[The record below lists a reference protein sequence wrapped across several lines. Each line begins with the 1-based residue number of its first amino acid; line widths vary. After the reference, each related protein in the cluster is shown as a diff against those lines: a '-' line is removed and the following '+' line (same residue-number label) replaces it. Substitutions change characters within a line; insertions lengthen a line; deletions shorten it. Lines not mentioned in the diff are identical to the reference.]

1 MNRNKKK
8 IKLTQIYQEWSSG
21 KGIFSDMAKQYPN
34 LPWAS
39 HVDAST
45 LDLEYFGNKSGN
57 KEISPLLSKMVTSEG
72 LSEEQRAAIAKLVVL
87 KNILNWTGKWNTMF
101 FDYNP
106 IENYNKTETQTIETA
121 GSIGDVVQY
130 GKSNNFS
137 KSGKIINKDG
147 DNSYEEFTKVGKT
160 TTRDVDG
167 SNDTFTKTGEI
178 TDTETLNTQNTKTGN
193 ESKGYT
199 GIKQVTTTNQ
209 NNGMNSQSDTDFV
222 KGFGSGNQAEEDLIR
237 ESINGE
243 IEFKEYLG
251 QTKWVGENKKIIKG
265 STYDNEETVEQTE
278 YFKDSLGN
286 NYSEVNNYDIIEGQT
301 GLNTSSQSFNNYS
314 ETTNYN
320 KEQEEIYGTESD
332 PYKEKTSYKKEQI
345 EEYQNYTE
353 TNSESGSDTNTK
365 TTNMKE
371 TLTNNTTGNIG
382 VMSTQQM
389 INMEREV
396 WDWSYFEEVFKD
408 IDKILT
414 SGLYVED
421 EFECDCLES
430 IELKIPI
437 ATEKKVGGIRAKSK
451 TNETAQIAIDE
462 EGFLW
467 YIPGQGENA
476 VKSVNGQTGEVVL
489 SIYDLGGVS
498 LTSFELLQQTVIN
511 IQENISNIESDISTL
526 QTEYTNIN
534 EKVDVNVNSINEI
547 KQKYVKSVNGMTGD
561 VTIDI
566 TESPVK
572 SVNGEIGEVVLTAT
586 DVNALPDDT
595 QYVQTVN
602 GMSGN
607 VTIDIPEV
615 PVQSVNNKTG
625 NVNLTAS
632 DVNALPAGTQY
643 VKTVNGK
650 SGNVTIDIPESPVKS
665 VNGETGEVNLTAT
678 DVNALP
684 ADTQY
689 VQSVNGKS
697 GSVTIDIPEVPVQSV
712 NTKTGNVTLTAT
724 DVNALPAD
732 TEYVQSV
739 NGKSGNVTIDIPEVP
754 VQSVNNQTGNVNL
767 TASDVNALPADT
779 QIPKIE
785 AGGIHFR
792 GSVTLDYNN
801 NQKNYTTVQIPA
813 VYDSI
818 VKFMM
823 EGDNGEYFE
832 TDRITLNA
840 KGEQEV
846 RLPGRPAPMSC
857 ETSYLKIENHQ
868 LAGTDSLGSSYSNR
882 NLRLER
888 PKNKACY
895 SSEIN
900 FFSPDSN
907 NKIMNIEFGFRV
919 YDSTLAEST
928 VIQFVIE
935 PPQILTVGQNNG
947 TVLKISYVDP
957 VFLTDEG
964 QPIVDR
970 NVILNY
976 EVINNALQ
984 ENNNGIKRNSR
995 RFILEENKEFL
1006 GVEYLSFNFQQDIN
1020 NMYICSIHSNLY

>member
-34 LPWAS
+34 LPWAE

-57 KEISPLLSKMVTSEG
+57 KEISPLLSKMVTAEG
-72 LSEEQRAAIAKLVVL
+72 LSTEQRAAIAKLVVL

-106 IENYNKTETQTIETA
+106 ISNYDRTETQTIETT

-147 DNSYEEFTKVGKT
+147 DNSYEEFTKIGKT

-178 TDTETLNTQNTKTGN
+178 IDTETLNTQNSKSGN
-193 ESKGYT
+193 ESKGFT
-199 GIKQVTTTNQ
+199 GIKQVKTLNDTHGTNE
-209 NNGMNSQSDTDFV
+209 QSDTDFV
-222 KGFGSGNQAEEDLIR
+222 KGFGSGNQYEEDLIR
-237 ESINGE
+237 EGINASF
-243 IEFKEYLG
+243 EFTENLG
-251 QTKWVGENKKIIKG
+251 NTKWVGENKKIIKG
-265 STYDNEETVEQTE
+265 QTYNNDETIEQTE
-278 YFKDSLGN
+278 YFQDDLGQ
-286 NYSEVNNYDIIEGQT
+286 NYSEVNNYDIIEGQS
-301 GLNTSSQSFNNYS
+301 GSNTSSQSFNNYS

-320 KEQEEIYGTESD
+320 KEQEEIYGTESA
-332 PYKEKTSYKKEQI
+332 PYKEKTLHKKENI

-371 TLTNNTTGNIG
+371 TLTNNTTGNSG
-382 VMSTQQM
+382 VMSTQPM

-396 WDWSYFEEVFKD
+396 WDWSYFEDVFKD

-421 EFECDCLES
+421 ECDCLES

-467 YIPGQGENA
+467 YIPGEGENT

-511 IQENISNIESDISTL
+511 IQENISDIERDISTL

-534 EKVDVNVNSINEI
+534 EIVDGHDNSINEI

-572 SVNGEIGEVVLTAT
+572 SVNGEIGEVVLTAS

-602 GMSGN
+602 GMSGR

-625 NVNLTAS
+625 NVTLTAS
-632 DVNALPAGTQY
+632 DVNALPTSTQY
-643 VKTVNGK
+643 VKSVNGK
-650 SGNVTIDIPESPVKS
+650 SGSVTIDIPESPVKS
-665 VNGETGEVNLTAT
+665 VNGETGEVVLTAT

-684 ADTQY
+684 SDTQY

-697 GSVTIDIPEVPVQSV
+697 GSVTIDIPEVPVKSV
-712 NTKTGNVTLTAT
+712 NGETGEVVLTAT

-732 TEYVQSV
+732 TQYVHTV
-739 NGKSGNVTIDIPEVP
+739 NGIAGDVTIDIPEVP
-754 VQSVNNQTGNVNL
+754 VQSVNTKTGNVVL

-779 QIPKIE
+779 EIPKIE

-792 GSVTLDYNN
+792 GSVTLDYDN
-801 NQKNYTTVQIPA
+801 NQKNYTTVEIPV
-813 VYDSI
+813 VYDSK

-823 EGDNGEYFE
+823 ESETGEFFE
-832 TDRITLNA
+832 IDSITLNS

-846 RLPGRPAPMSC
+846 RLPGTPPPLSC
-857 ETSYLKIENHQ
+857 ETSYIKIENNQ
-868 LAGTDSLGSSYSNR
+868 LAGTDNFGSYYSNR
-882 NLRLER
+882 NLRLEL
-888 PKNKACY
+888 PKNKTSF

-900 FFSPDSN
+900 FFSLDSN
-907 NKIMNIEFGFRV
+907 NQIMNIEVGFRV
-919 YDSTLAEST
+919 YDSINGQGT
-928 VIQFVIE
+928 VIPFQLQNI
-935 PPQILTVGQNNG
+935 PQNLVVGQNNG
-947 TVLKISYVDP
+947 TVLKTSYVSP
-957 VFLTDEG
+957 IFITGEG
-964 QPIVDR
+964 QPITDR
-970 NVILNY
+970 IVILNY

-984 ENNNGIKRNSR
+984 ENNNGIRRNSR
-995 RFILEENKEFL
+995 RFILEENQEFINID
-1006 GVEYLSFNFQQDIN
+1006 YLSFNFANDIN

>member
-34 LPWAS
+34 LPWAE

-57 KEISPLLSKMVTSEG
+57 KEISPLLSKMVTAEG
-72 LSEEQRAAIAKLVVL
+72 LSTEQRAAIAKLVVL

-106 IENYNKTETQTIETA
+106 ISNYDRTETQTIETT

-147 DNSYEEFTKVGKT
+147 DNSYEEFTKIGKT

-178 TDTETLNTQNTKTGN
+178 IDTETLNTQNSKSGN
-193 ESKGYT
+193 ESKGFT
-199 GIKQVTTTNQ
+199 GIKQVKTLNDTHGTNE
-209 NNGMNSQSDTDFV
+209 QSDTDFV
-222 KGFGSGNQAEEDLIR
+222 KGFGSGNQYEEDLIR
-237 ESINGE
+237 EGINASF
-243 IEFKEYLG
+243 EFTENLG
-251 QTKWVGENKKIIKG
+251 NTKWVGENKKIIKG
-265 STYDNEETVEQTE
+265 QTYNNDETIEQTE
-278 YFKDSLGN
+278 YFQDDLGQ
-286 NYSEVNNYDIIEGQT
+286 NYSEVNNYDIIEGQS
-301 GLNTSSQSFNNYS
+301 GSNTSSQSFNNYS

-320 KEQEEIYGTESD
+320 KEQEEIYGTESA
-332 PYKEKTSYKKEQI
+332 PYKEKTLHKKENI

-396 WDWSYFEEVFKD
+396 WDWSYFEDVFKD

-421 EFECDCLES
+421 ECDCLES

-467 YIPGQGENA
+467 YIPGEGENT

-511 IQENISNIESDISTL
+511 IQENISDIERDISTL

-534 EKVDVNVNSINEI
+534 EIVDGHDNSINEI

-572 SVNGEIGEVVLTAT
+572 SVNGEIGEVVLTAS

-602 GMSGN
+602 GMSGR

-625 NVNLTAS
+625 NVTLTAS
-632 DVNALPAGTQY
+632 DVNALPTSTQY
-643 VKTVNGK
+643 VKSVNGK
-650 SGNVTIDIPESPVKS
+650 SGSVTIDIPESPVKS
-665 VNGETGEVNLTAT
+665 VNGETGEVVLTAT

-689 VQSVNGKS
+689 VHTVNGIA
-697 GSVTIDIPEVPVQSV
+697 GDVTIDIPEVPVQSV
-712 NTKTGNVTLTAT
+712 NTKTGNV
-724 DVNALPAD
+724 V
-732 TEYVQSV
+732 
-739 NGKSGNVTIDIPEVP
+739 
-754 VQSVNNQTGNVNL
+754 L

-779 QIPKIE
+779 EIPKIE

-792 GSVTLDYNN
+792 GSVTLDYDN
-801 NQKNYTTVQIPA
+801 NQNNYTTVEIPA
-813 VYDSI
+813 VYDSK
-818 VKFMM
+818 VKFMK
-823 EGDNGEYFE
+823 ESVTGEYFE
-832 TDRITLNA
+832 IDNITLNA
-840 KGEQEV
+840 QGEQEV
-846 RLPGRPAPMSC
+846 RLPGNPPMVTC
-857 ETSYLKIENHQ
+857 ETSYIKIENNQ
-868 LAGTDSLGSSYSNR
+868 LAGTDVLGSYYSNR
-882 NLRLER
+882 NLRLEL
-888 PKNKACY
+888 PKRVETSL

-900 FFSPDSN
+900 FLSQDSIN
-907 NKIMNIEFGFRV
+907 QIMNIEVGIRV
-919 YDSTLAEST
+919 YDSINDQET
-928 VIQFVIE
+928 VIPFQLPNI
-935 PPQILTVGQNNG
+935 PQNLAVGENNG
-947 TVLKISYVDP
+947 TVLKTSYVLP
-957 VFLTDEG
+957 FFMNNLGEVSN
-964 QPIVDR
+964 DR
-970 NVILNY
+970 IVILNY
-976 EVINNALQ
+976 EVIR
-984 ENNNGIKRNSR
+984 NNGIIRNSN
-995 RFILEENKEFL
+995 RFILEENKEL
-1006 GVEYLSFNFQQDIN
+1006 RRIDYLSFNFAHDIN